1 MHMLIGSFF
10 TWWYG
15 EGWKQILKSLDLRIK
30 IIADFF
36 SITMLARTLTA
47 PWKQII
53 SYSGTSLDS
62 KFRAMID
69 NLFSR
74 AVGFAVRSLVL
85 FIAFLA
91 IVAVGILT
99 IVEMVLWPILPIA
112 VPASLILGVVI

>member
-1 MHMLIGSFF
+1 MLIGSFF

-15 EGWKQILKSLDLRIK
+15 EGWKQILKSLDLRVK

-36 SITMLARTLTA
+36 SIRLLLRTLTA

-74 AVGFAVRSLVL
+74 AVGLVVRTLVL
-85 FIAFLA
+85 LLA
-91 IVAVGILT
+91 IISIVIVGLLT
-99 IVEMVLWPILPIA
+99 IVEMILWPILPIS
-112 VPASLILGVVI
+112 VPASLIIGFTL